1 MMLILLIRDRKSE
14 GNFEKSIKKGVSEM
28 FKVFS
33 LFAIV
38 ILFLS
43 SSAFAVVGQ
52 AEGFSINAFNGVGR
66 VGAAGRAEG
75 GNMVMVGHSQE
86 AHVPYRGGAA
96 IQDETGILTQSASSV
111 GTGGATFISQDASVK
126 GLQDQLIA
134 GYRGSLI
141 KEGQSLNLNLGQE
154 VHKFSGIG
162 GAVGAQGFVGGQN
175 QIAASPGQF
184 SAESQFVGAVQYAA
198 VYGGP
203 CSSAFVD
210 NNLDV
215 KMDQGH
221 TVVGRSAPPRPCPP
235 RYDP

>member
-1 MMLILLIRDRKSE
+1 M
-14 GNFEKSIKKGVSEM
+14 KSIKRKGVSKM
-28 FKVFS
+28 LKVLLLS
-33 LFAIV
+33 AVV
-38 ILFLS
+38 IMLLS
-43 SSAFAVVGQ
+43 SGALANIGQ
-52 AEGFSINAFNGVGR
+52 AEDFSIDAFNRVGR
-66 VGAAGRAEG
+66 VGGAGWAEG

-86 AHVPYRGGAA
+86 AHVPYRGGVA
-96 IQDETGILTQSASSV
+96 IQDETGILTQSASAG
-111 GTGGATFISQDASVK
+111 GTGGATFISQDASVE

-141 KEGQSLNLNLGQE
+141 KEGQSLKLNLGQE

-175 QIAASPGQF
+175 QIIATPGQF

-198 VYGGP
+198 VSGGP
-203 CSSAFVD
+203 CSNAFVD

-221 TVVGRSAPPRPCPP
+221 MIAGRAAPPRPRPPCPP
-235 RYDP
+235 PCDP

>member
-1 MMLILLIRDRKSE
+1 ML
-14 GNFEKSIKKGVSEM
+14 
-28 FKVFS
+28 KVFS
-33 LFAIV
+33 LFAVV

-43 SSAFAVVGQ
+43 SGAFAVINQ
-52 AEGFSINAFNGVGR
+52 AEGFSIDAFNGVGR
-66 VGAAGRAEG
+66 VGAASWAEG
-75 GNMVMVGHSQE
+75 GDMVMVGHSQE
-86 AHVPYRGGAA
+86 AHVPYRGGVA
-96 IQDETGILTQSASSV
+96 IQDETGILTQSASAV
-111 GTGGATFISQDASVK
+111 GTGGATFVSQDASIK

-154 VHKFSGIG
+154 VHKFGGIG

-198 VYGGP
+198 VSGGP
-203 CSSAFVD
+203 CSNAFVH

-215 KMDQGH
+215 KMDQGQMIA
-221 TVVGRSAPPRPCPP
+221 GRPAPPRPRPPCPP
-235 RYDP
+235 PCDP